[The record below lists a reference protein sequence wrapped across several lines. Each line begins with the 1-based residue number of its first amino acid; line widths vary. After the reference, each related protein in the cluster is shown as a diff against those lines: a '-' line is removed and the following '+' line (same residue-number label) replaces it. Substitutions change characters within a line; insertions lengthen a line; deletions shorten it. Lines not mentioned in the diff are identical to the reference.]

1 VRERDSLSD
10 SKKIHGDKNEKKP
23 PSPPKEEEKKNFLSL
38 SYYFFNEKHTDDS
51 VFRERLKPRY
61 QAAGSRDSC
70 GLFSLGRGWQ
80 ELCGRPCAGISR
92 GEEDWWS
99 SHSSREE
106 KRKTRKSYFFSP
118 KASKKKARERC

>member
-1 VRERDSLSD
+1 
-10 SKKIHGDKNEKKP
+10 
-23 PSPPKEEEKKNFLSL
+23 
-38 SYYFFNEKHTDDS
+38 

-80 ELCGRPCAGISR
+80 ELYARPCAGISR

-99 SHSSREE
+99 SSSYSSRGGEE
-106 KRKTRKSYFFSP
+106 KKKTRKSYFFSP